1 MYPQTIAPGTKP
13 SGLIPNTQDALGFS
27 PSPDGQRIAFT
38 AVAGALTLPHVF
50 MVNRDGTG
58 CRQVTD
64 SKKSSEK
71 SVVFSPEGDSLLVPT
86 VEGCN
91 DLISFG
97 RAPDLVHKAPADA
110 TLADVTQE
118 TSIYV
123 LRVRSADQN
132 RFALAFRTHHMKT

>member
-1 MYPQTIAPGTKP
+1 M
-13 SGLIPNTQDALGFS
+13 
-27 PSPDGQRIAFT
+27 
-38 AVAGALTLPHVF
+38 
-50 MVNRDGTG
+50 
-58 CRQVTD
+58 
-64 SKKSSEK
+64 
-71 SVVFSPEGDSLLVPT
+71 VFSPEGDSLLVPT

-97 RAPDLVHKAPADA
+97 CAPDLVHKVPADA

-132 RFALAFRTHHMKT
+132 RFALAFRTHHMKTQTGRKKKIESFVAMLQRGETIYPQRQWSI